1 VQVSGS
7 VLQVRLLPLIA
18 LPALVLLGAACGGS
32 GGPGGT
38 PGQVVTVTKT
48 VFTTPGKSVPVPADG
63 PLTVS
68 GYRAITAGLR
78 KLLGRDPLLLQ
89 VGLYESYAYFRV
101 YDRSTGFADDY
112 NWRNGV
118 FDPPAPY
125 KIGSTDVP
133 RSLFALEE
141 IAPDGPSSFVRNM
154 AAIELD
160 GAGDDSPSVNIS
172 RAYSSSEDEL
182 GAVVMR
188 SGIDGTRQY
197 LSVTGDSRGRII
209 ERNYS

>member
-1 VQVSGS
+1 MRPLSLPG
-7 VLQVRLLPLIA
+7 LLI
-18 LPALVLLGAACGGS
+18 LVLLGAACGGS
-32 GGPGGT
+32 GDASGQ
-38 PGQVVTVTKT
+38 PGQIVTVTKT

-63 PLTVS
+63 PLTAE

-89 VGLYESYAYFRV
+89 VGLYDEYAYFRV
-101 YDRSTGFADDY
+101 YDKTTGFADDY

-118 FDPPAPY
+118 FAPPEPY
-125 KIGSTDVP
+125 KIGSTDVA

-141 IAPDGPSSFVRNM
+141 IAADGPSTFVRNVS
-154 AAIELD
+154 AIELD
-160 GAGDDSPSVNIS
+160 GAGDDTPYVSIS
-172 RAYSSSEDEL
+172 RNYSSSEDAL

-209 ERNYS
+209 ERTYS

>member
-1 VQVSGS
+1 MT
-7 VLQVRLLPLIA
+7 I
-18 LPALVLLGAACGGS
+18 
-32 GGPGGT
+32 
-38 PGQVVTVTKT
+38 TKT

-63 PLTVS
+63 PLTAS
-68 GYRAITAGLR
+68 GFRAITAGLR

-89 VGLYESYAYFRV
+89 VGLYDEYAYFRV
-101 YDRSTGFADDY
+101 YDKTTGFADDY
-112 NWRNGV
+112 NWRKGV
-118 FDPPAPY
+118 FAPPEPY

-141 IAPDGPSSFVRNM
+141 ISPDGPSAFVRNM
-154 AAIELD
+154 AAIELE

-172 RAYSSSEDEL
+172 RNSSSSEDPL

-197 LSVTGDSRGRII
+197 LSVTANSRGQII
-209 ERNYS
+209 ERTFS

>member
-1 VQVSGS
+1 MRPLSLPG
-7 VLQVRLLPLIA
+7 LLV
-18 LPALVLLGAACGGS
+18 LVLLGAACGGS
-32 GGPGGT
+32 GDASGQ
-38 PGQVVTVTKT
+38 PGQIVTVTKT

-63 PLTVS
+63 PLTAE

-89 VGLYESYAYFRV
+89 VGLYDEYAYFRV
-101 YDRSTGFADDY
+101 YDKTTGFADDY

-118 FDPPAPY
+118 FAPPEPY
-125 KIGSTDVP
+125 KIGSTDVA

-141 IAPDGPSSFVRNM
+141 IAADGPSTFVRNVS
-154 AAIELD
+154 AIELD
-160 GAGDDSPSVNIS
+160 GAGDDTPYVSIS
-172 RAYSSSEDEL
+172 RNYSSSEDAL

-197 LSVTGDSRGRII
+197 LSVTGDSRGRLI
-209 ERNYS
+209 ERTYS

>member
-1 VQVSGS
+1 MRPLSLPG
-7 VLQVRLLPLIA
+7 LLV
-18 LPALVLLGAACGGS
+18 LVLLGAACGGS
-32 GGPGGT
+32 GDASGQ
-38 PGQVVTVTKT
+38 PGQIVTVTKT

-63 PLTVS
+63 PLTAE

-89 VGLYESYAYFRV
+89 VGLYDEYAYFRV
-101 YDRSTGFADDY
+101 YDKTTGFADDY

-118 FDPPAPY
+118 FAPPEPY
-125 KIGSTDVP
+125 KIGSTDVA

-141 IAPDGPSSFVRNM
+141 IAADGPSTFVRNVS
-154 AAIELD
+154 AIELD
-160 GAGDDSPSVNIS
+160 GAGDDTPYVSIS
-172 RAYSSSEDEL
+172 RNYSSSEDAL

-197 LSVTGDSRGRII
+197 LSVTGDSRGRIV
-209 ERNYS
+209 ERTYS